1 MADFRP
7 SLLMKTVRIQA
18 TLTMLDAGSGQGVLQ
33 IYEGTI
39 PTNTETAIGA
49 QVLLA
54 EFDMVDPAGA
64 LVGLTLDFSIPDPAV
79 VVADG
84 HADFA
89 RYVNAAGDV
98 CFDAAVSLPG
108 GTEAIKISSLDLL
121 TGGLVEFVSGTLA

>member
-1 MADFRP
+1 MPDFRP
-7 SLLMKTVRIQA
+7 SLLVKTDRIQA
-18 TLTMLDAGSGQGVLQ
+18 VLTRMDAGSGNGVLR

-54 EFDMVDPAGA
+54 EFTMEDPSGA
-64 LVGLTLDFSIPDPAV
+64 LVGLTLVMAVPDPAV

-84 HADFA
+84 HADFC

-98 CFDAAVSLPG
+98 VFDSAVSLPG
-108 GTEAIKISSLDLL
+108 GTEAVKLSALDLEV
-121 TGGLVEFVSGTLA
+121 GGLVEFVSGTLA